1 VDDGVSAGRRVLNVN
16 SAAMSFEFATASRI
30 VFGTGQASR
39 AAELARGLG
48 RRILLVTGRPRP
60 GTAAIVDGLTA
71 TGEVV
76 ARLTTDAEPTVDGV
90 RQAVAAVSPS
100 GCDVVVAIGGGS
112 VIDTGKAVAAL
123 LANGGDPLDYL
134 EVVGDGR
141 PLARTAVP
149 LVAVPT
155 TAGSGAEVTK
165 NAVLAARQ
173 QGVKASLRSPSML
186 PRVAL
191 VDPVLTYDMPPGL
204 TAATGLD
211 ALAQLVEPY
220 LSVRANPMID
230 TVCREGMRL
239 VSRALRAAVRDGSD
253 AEAREAMSLASL
265 FGGLALANAGL
276 GAVHGFAGP
285 LGGRLDAPHGAL
297 CAALLPAAVRVNLR
311 AVRARAARFATRFD
325 DVARWLTGDPDAVA
339 EDAVAWLEALG
350 GDLAVP
356 GLSSYG
362 FGAEDVPALLPQA
375 RASSSM
381 RGNPVELTDDELA
394 EILEAAR

>member
-1 VDDGVSAGRRVLNVN
+1 
-16 SAAMSFEFATASRI
+16 
-30 VFGTGQASR
+30 
-39 AAELARGLG
+39 
-48 RRILLVTGRPRP
+48 
-60 GTAAIVDGLTA
+60 
-71 TGEVV
+71 
-76 ARLTTDAEPTVDGV
+76 
-90 RQAVAAVSPS
+90 
-100 GCDVVVAIGGGS
+100 VVVAIGGGS
-112 VIDTGKAVAAL
+112 VIDTGKAVAAI

-211 ALAQLVEPY
+211 ALAQLIEPY

-230 TVCREGMRL
+230 AVCREGMGL

-285 LGGRLDAPHGAL
+285 LGGRLEAPHGAL

-325 DVARWLTGDPDAVA
+325 DVARWLTGNPDAVA

-350 GDLAVP
+350 RDLAVP
-356 GLSSYG
+356 GLASYG
-362 FGAEDVPALLPQA
+362 FGVEDVPALLPQA